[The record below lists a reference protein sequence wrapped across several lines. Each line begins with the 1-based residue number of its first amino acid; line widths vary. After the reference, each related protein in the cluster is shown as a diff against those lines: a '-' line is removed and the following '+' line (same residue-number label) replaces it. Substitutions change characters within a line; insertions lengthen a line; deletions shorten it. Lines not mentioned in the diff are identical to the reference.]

1 MNEVFTASRLK
12 DTVSPDQVIFS
23 EKGVTF
29 KVNKLIGGT
38 ENFVFY
44 RDISGVEIE
53 SGLLFATIHIIP
65 RARPEIIIDGFTKAN
80 AKKIKQLI
88 LERV

>member
-1 MNEVFTASRLK
+1 MQEVFTASRFK
-12 DTVSPDQVIFS
+12 DTLAPDQVVFS
-23 EKGVTF
+23 EKGVTL
-29 KVNKLIGGT
+29 KVNKVIGGT

-44 RDISGVEIE
+44 GDISGVEIE

-65 RARPEIIIDGFTKAN
+65 RARPEIIIEGFTKGD
-80 AKKIKQLI
+80 AKKIKELI